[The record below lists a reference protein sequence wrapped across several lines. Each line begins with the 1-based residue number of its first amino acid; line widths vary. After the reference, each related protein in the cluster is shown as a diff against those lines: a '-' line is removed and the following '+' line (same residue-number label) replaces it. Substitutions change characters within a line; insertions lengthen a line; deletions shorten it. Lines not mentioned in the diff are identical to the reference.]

1 MFNKC
6 FIYFVIEPECL
17 AFTDL
22 SEKVKFDLFVS
33 ILTWPKNLAN
43 KMAIQV
49 AKKIENRIASLKC

>member
-1 MFNKC
+1 MVLKL
-6 FIYFVIEPECL
+6 V
-17 AFTDL
+17 DL
-22 SEKVKFDLFVS
+22 SLK

>member
-6 FIYFVIEPECL
+6 FIYFFIEPECL

-33 ILTWPKNLAN
+33 FHSGIKHIYIPFAGKS
-43 KMAIQV
+43 IY
-49 AKKIENRIASLKC
+49 I